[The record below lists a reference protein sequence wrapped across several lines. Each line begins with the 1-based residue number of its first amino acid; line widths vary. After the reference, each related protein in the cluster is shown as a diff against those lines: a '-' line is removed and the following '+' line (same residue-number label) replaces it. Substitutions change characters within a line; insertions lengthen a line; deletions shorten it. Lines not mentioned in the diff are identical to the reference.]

1 MHQIARF
8 DIKFLKFSG
17 GACPLTPLASVGASA
32 ASPLNNNLLCFISQL
47 LKILVKICLIMLTV
61 ITVLHYHF
69 GVYFFNTS
77 TLSISCQK
85 KRAKSA

>member
-1 MHQIARF
+1 MHQIAQF
-8 DIKFLKFSG
+8 DIKFSKFSG

-47 LKILVKICLIMLTV
+47 LKILVKTCHIVLTV
-61 ITVLHYHF
+61 TAVLHYNF
-69 GVYFFNTS
+69 GMYSFNAS